1 MTGEVKMNDD
11 KGRRNHRTPGR
22 AAAKRRRRNALATLQ
37 KVEKPDKRQLAEI
50 EVLEQKIAHG

>member
-1 MTGEVKMNDD
+1 MNDD
-11 KGRRNHRTPGR
+11 RGRRNHRTPGR